1 MNAYHPQSNMYN
13 QAPAAAY
20 AAPAAAMQQP
30 GQPQVLVAVPQHPAS
45 MPPSMPPSMPRVG
58 SVGELSNGTL
68 PASPPKMVS
77 AAAATLGRAAVAAP
91 YQCSHPQHAAIMSAA
106 NAAAAAAA
114 AAAGAPGVAP
124 GVNGEFTMA
133 LAPPEM
139 RALPLPSLS
148 TCHGSLLLRGG
159 EAEHL
164 VAKPGQR
171 VCPSCQLLC
180 RSEQNGCYGYVQV
193 SRERMRM
200 LLANV
205 GVWSKARDYF
215 TRWEVSPNVTVLAR
229 RFPVASRPECS
240 LVLFKVE
247 EAALQMD
254 RHFAGT
260 TTLQALQTDVPF
272 MMCSRAKTF
281 CPSCNFA
288 SRMDRGCLVHS
299 KLRGSAEN
307 KDDGRRAA
315 ATGAAAAGA
324 AAVAAAAAAAA
335 GSAYG
340 AVPADE
346 RSTCSTASADSPTEN
361 IMALEQSC
369 EGSA

>member
-1 MNAYHPQSNMYN
+1 M
-13 QAPAAAY
+13 
-20 AAPAAAMQQP
+20 
-30 GQPQVLVAVPQHPAS
+30 
-45 MPPSMPPSMPRVG
+45 
-58 SVGELSNGTL
+58 
-68 PASPPKMVS
+68 
-77 AAAATLGRAAVAAP
+77 AT
-91 YQCSHPQHAAIMSAA
+91 
-106 NAAAAAAA
+106 
-114 AAAGAPGVAP
+114 
-124 GVNGEFTMA
+124 
-133 LAPPEM
+133 
-139 RALPLPSLS
+139 
-148 TCHGSLLLRGG
+148 
-159 EAEHL
+159 
-164 VAKPGQR
+164 PGQR
-171 VCPSCQLLC
+171 VCPACQVLC
-180 RSEQNGCYGYVQV
+180 RSTPGGGYGHVMV
-193 SRERMRM
+193 AKARLRM
-200 LLANV
+200 LIAPV
-205 GVWSKARDYF
+205 GVWSKARDFF
-215 TRWEVSPNVTVLAR
+215 TRWEVAPNVTVLAR
-229 RFPVASRPECS
+229 RFPIASQPEAS
-240 LVLFKVE
+240 IVLFKVE

-346 RSTCSTASADSPTEN
+346 RSTVSTASADSPTEN
-361 IMALEQSC
+361 ITALEQSC